1 MYGRQICLTKHRS
14 KRSSPV
20 LPNARETVEGQG
32 ERRKM
37 RGGDSKDIVIDRR
50 RSLEEMPIER

>member
-14 KRSSPV
+14 KCTFPI

-37 RGGDSKDIVIDRR
+37 QGGDSVDIVINRR
-50 RSLEEMPIER
+50 RSLEDMPIEW